1 MSNIREDK
9 GYTYGIYSSV
19 TPEVSGGSMV
29 IHTETGTGVIENAV
43 KEIYYEMET
52 LCNEEVSEEELLLV
66 KNYLLGGLLGDLD
79 GPFSILQRWRSL
91 ILNGFDEN
99 YFNNNVE
106 IYKTITP
113 AAIQALAR
121 KYYNRADF
129 IEIVVI

>member
-1 MSNIREDK
+1 
-9 GYTYGIYSSV
+9 V

-29 IHTETGTGVIENAV
+29 IHTETGTGVIENAI
-43 KEIYYEMET
+43 KEIYHEMET

-99 YFNNNVE
+99 YFNNNVQ

-113 AAIQALAR
+113 NAIQTLAR
-121 KYYNRADF
+121 KYYNRSEF
-129 IEIVVI
+129 IEVVVI

>member
-1 MSNIREDK
+1 
-9 GYTYGIYSSV
+9 
-19 TPEVSGGSMV
+19 
-29 IHTETGTGVIENAV
+29 
-43 KEIYYEMET
+43 
-52 LCNEEVSEEELLLV
+52 
-66 KNYLLGGLLGDLD
+66 
-79 GPFSILQRWRSL
+79 L